1 LAIALAIIVAPGANS
16 LNSDKECM
24 RHAAECVHLAGL
36 TDDLN
41 VRDQLVELA
50 KDWISAAQR
59 QRPCGNDERVGTLCD
74 KDDDAQA
81 KSLRGDRD
89 DPKVVPLRDDE
100 SHK

>member
-1 LAIALAIIVAPGANS
+1 
-16 LNSDKECM
+16 LNSDKEYMC
-24 RHAAECVHLAGL
+24 HAAECVRLAVL

-59 QRPCGNDERVGTLCD
+59 QRPRGDDERVATLCD
-74 KDDDAQA
+74 KEDDAQA
-81 KSLRGDRD
+81 KSLRDDRD

-100 SHK
+100 SKK